1 MKQTSKNQTNIYPY
15 LIGFMIIATAALVFS
30 KLFYAGFLSWDD
42 ADYVIDNRDVHEF
55 NLKALFTKFY
65 VGNYHPITM
74 LNYALDWKLFGNNA
88 LGYHIENIFWHLL
101 NCTLVYIFVSHFFKE
116 KLSSLL
122 VVLIFCFHPIQL
134 ETVAWIAERKN
145 LLYTFFLLLAAI
157 NYLSFL
163 KNSATKYWVLTLL
176 FFVFS
181 VLSKPSA
188 IVFPIVLFALDYIYF
203 QKFSLNKWHL
213 KIPFFIIS
221 IAIGVITLN
230 AQAEG
235 KFLNESHD
243 FALHLKIGYA
253 GYAIAQYFSKFLFP
267 IGLSVIYP
275 YPVNVAAALLIGFA
289 SIILILFLLWK
300 LWKKKQT
307 VISFGFLFFIINLL
321 LVLQFIPFGEVLTA
335 DRYMYVPIIGLAII
349 FAFIGERLKAYFK
362 YLLVI
367 VPVVLSI
374 FSYARSNV
382 WKNSTQLYLD
392 ILDKYPHSFVALNSV
407 GAEYMLS
414 KNYDMASRYLNKAI
428 NENVNYYKGYYNRG
442 LMYAQTERY
451 KEALKDFDKCLSL
464 KEYPK
469 ALVARANVFYTIK
482 DFPKAIQDVEKAIRL
497 EPQNSKAYFVLANCY
512 DDLNQAEMALSN
524 YNKAINYSPET
535 AIYYLRRA
543 IVFGKMQNFKA
554 CLGDLENAI
563 VINPKFAEAY
573 YWKGVVKVNL
583 KQNPCDDFQKA
594 LDLGFEEARLPLQ
607 NYCR

>member
-1 MKQTSKNQTNIYPY
+1 MKQASKNHTNIYPY
-15 LIGFMIIATAALVFS
+15 LIGFMIIVTAALVFS
-30 KLFYAGFLSWDD
+30 KLFNAGFLSWDD
-42 ADYVIDNRDVHEF
+42 ADYVTDNRDVHEF

-74 LNYALDWKLFGNNA
+74 LNYALDWKLFAKNA
-88 LGYHIENIFWHLL
+88 LGYHIENIVWHLI
-101 NCTLVYIFVSHFFKE
+101 NCYLVYLFVSQFLKNS
-116 KLSSLL
+116 LSSLL
-122 VVLIFCFHPIQL
+122 VALIFCLHPLQL

-163 KNSATKYWVLTLL
+163 RYSTTKYWVLTLL

-188 IVFPIVLFALDYIYF
+188 IVFPILLFAIDYIYF

-221 IAIGVITLN
+221 IAIGVITLH

-235 KFLNESHD
+235 KFLNDSHD
-243 FALHLKIGYA
+243 FALHQQVGYA
-253 GYAIAQYFSKFLFP
+253 GYAIVQYFSKFLFP
-267 IGLSVIYP
+267 IDLSVIYP

-300 LWKKKQT
+300 LWKQKQT
-307 VISFGFLFFIINLL
+307 TMLFGLLFFIINLL

-335 DRYMYVPIIGLAII
+335 DRYMYVPIIGLALMVV
-349 FAFIGERLKAYFK
+349 FISEKLKSYFK
-362 YLLVI
+362 YVL
-367 VPVVLSI
+367 VVLPIVLSV
-374 FSYARSNV
+374 FTYARSNV

-392 ILDKYPHSFVALNSV
+392 ILNKYPHSFVALNSV
-407 GAEYMLS
+407 GAEYMLG

-442 LMYAQTERY
+442 LMYAQTNRY
-451 KEALKDFDKCLSL
+451 KEALKDFNKCLYL

-469 ALVARANVFYTIK
+469 AYVARANVFYAMK

-497 EPQNSKAYFVLANCY
+497 EPQNSKAYFVMANCH
-512 DDLNQAEMALSN
+512 DDLNQLDKALSS
-524 YNKAINYSPET
+524 YSKAINYSPET

-543 IVFGKMQNFKA
+543 IVYGKMQNFNS
-554 CLGDLENAI
+554 CLNDLDAAI
-563 VINPKFAEAY
+563 FINPDFAEAY

-583 KQNPCDDFQKA
+583 KQSPCGDFQKA
-594 LDLGFEEARLPLQ
+594 LDLGFEEAKIPLQ